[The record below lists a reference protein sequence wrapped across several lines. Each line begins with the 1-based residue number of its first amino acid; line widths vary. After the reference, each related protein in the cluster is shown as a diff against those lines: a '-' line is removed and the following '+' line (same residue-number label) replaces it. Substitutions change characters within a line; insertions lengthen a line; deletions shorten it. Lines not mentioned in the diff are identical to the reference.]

1 MEQEETLKEETFD
14 EVLRAFRDS
23 VVKVIFTIFL

>member
-1 MEQEETLKEETFD
+1 MGKEETLNEETFD
-14 EVLRAFRDS
+14 EVLRAFYES